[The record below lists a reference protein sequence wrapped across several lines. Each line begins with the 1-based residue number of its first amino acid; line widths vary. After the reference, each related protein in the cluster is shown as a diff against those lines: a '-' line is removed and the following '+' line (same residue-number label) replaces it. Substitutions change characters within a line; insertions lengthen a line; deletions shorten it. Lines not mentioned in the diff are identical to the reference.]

1 MNKCTMVK
9 IWHLAF
15 RLGQQSLW
23 RQWLLC
29 ALVGPLALH
38 TWAGEVDGR
47 TKAFMH
53 TFVVEF
59 AKMSPYLAND
69 AAFTSEKGKAT
80 VSESI
85 NTLVNKAGNP
95 PPELKQSPGFRI
107 TYGLLTDHLQK
118 TQQALSNGELQYARM
133 RVNGIGNLCAA
144 CHMQA
149 PKISH
154 FSAFE
159 FVVERGKQASLENAE
174 FLFVIRRYDEA
185 LALYDKLAR
194 EFPKNGLSSDQL
206 GEVYRRKLGIFARV
220 YRDPVKAIAN
230 LNMDLKNSNLPPPI
244 RQSVDSWIL
253 ALSQWKSEKVDP
265 SRLETPALL
274 SFVNKSLPTDVTRK
288 IGPGHPQLLDIL
300 RLSGLLYERLYKE
313 PSSDS
318 AQELLYTLAR
328 CERSLSPLY
337 WYSVSEI
344 YLKECI
350 VQYRKKPFSKKCYD
364 AYSEGMLER
373 YSGKP
378 IPEGVQQ
385 SIDALKDYL

>member
-1 MNKCTMVK
+1 MNNGTVMKS
-9 IWHLAF
+9 WHLLF
-15 RLGQQSLW
+15 RLGQRSAW
-23 RQWLLC
+23 RQWLFISLLGTV
-29 ALVGPLALH
+29 ALKTSA
-38 TWAGEVDGR
+38 AEVDGR
-47 TKAFMH
+47 TKALMH

-59 AKMSPYLAND
+59 AKMSPYLASD
-69 AAFTSEKGKAT
+69 SAFTSEKGKTT
-80 VSESI
+80 VTESI
-85 NTLVNKAGNP
+85 NTLVKKAGP
-95 PPELKQSPGFRI
+95 PPSELNQSPGFRI

-118 TQQALSNGELQYARM
+118 TQQALSNGEMEYARM

-159 FVVERGKQASLENAE
+159 FVAERGKEASLPNAE

-185 LALYDKLAR
+185 LSLFDKLAR
-194 EFPKNGLSSDQL
+194 EFPKNGLSVDQL
-206 GEVYRRKLGIFARV
+206 SEVYRRKLGIFARV
-220 YRDPVKAIAN
+220 YRDPVQAIEN
-230 LNMDLKNSNLPPPI
+230 LNLDLKNSKLPPTI
-244 RQSVDSWIL
+244 RQSIDSWIA
-253 ALSQWKSEKVDP
+253 ALGKWKSEASDP
-265 SRLETPALL
+265 SRLKTPALL
-274 SFVNKSLPTDVTRK
+274 SFVNKSLPSDVTRK

-313 PSSDS
+313 PGGEF
-318 AQELLYTLAR
+318 AQELLYTLSR

-337 WYSVSEI
+337 WYSISEI